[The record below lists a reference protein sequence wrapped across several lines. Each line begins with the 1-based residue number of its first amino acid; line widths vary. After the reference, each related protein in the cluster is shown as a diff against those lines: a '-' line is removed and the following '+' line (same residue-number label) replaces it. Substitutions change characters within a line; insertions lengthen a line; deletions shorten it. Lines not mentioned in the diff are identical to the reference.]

1 MKITAITAI
10 TGVPGVRIAQI
21 SKTQWVVQAFLL
33 QKWTSVS
40 EPYESEEA
48 ALDAAPVICEF

>member
-1 MKITAITAI
+1 MKITAI

-21 SKTQWVVQAFLL
+21 SKTQWVVQVFLL
-33 QKWTSVS
+33 QTWTIVS
-40 EPYESEEA
+40 EPYGSEEA